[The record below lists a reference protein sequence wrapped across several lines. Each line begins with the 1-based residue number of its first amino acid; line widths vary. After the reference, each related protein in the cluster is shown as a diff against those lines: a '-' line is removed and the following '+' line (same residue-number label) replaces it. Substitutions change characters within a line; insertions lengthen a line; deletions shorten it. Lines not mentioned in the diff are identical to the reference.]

1 MALQQKTK
9 QSGLSLVG
17 LIFVLV
23 IIGLMAVVA
32 MKVFPTVAEYM
43 SIKKAIAVAKASG
56 TSVATIKTAF
66 DKQAEVGY
74 IESISSKD
82 LEISKNGD
90 DIEVSFAYQ
99 KKIPLF
105 GPASLLLEYEGTTAK
120 TQLVNKKKV
129 AEQ

>member
-1 MALQQKTK
+1 MKLKAK

-23 IIGLMAVVA
+23 IIGLIAVVA
-32 MKVFPTVAEYM
+32 MKVFPTVSEYM
-43 SIKKAIAVAKASG
+43 SIKKAIVTAKASG
-56 TSVATIKTAF
+56 TTAAAIKGSF

-74 IESISSKD
+74 IEAISGKD

-90 DIEVSFAYQ
+90 EMEVSFSYQ

-105 GPASLLLEYEGTTAK
+105 GPASLVLDYEGTTAK
-120 TQLVNKKKV
+120 TPVATKKK
-129 AEQ
+129 AADQ